1 MTQDSRELLEQL
13 CEEEGFKAGG
23 VRARSLVPAQQ
34 SKHEAGDSQTGRVF

>member
-23 VRARSLVPAQQ
+23 VRSPKFSASTAV
-34 SKHEAGDSQTGRVF
+34 